1 MDWTVLTVSTLAKI
15 LFAVAIILGVAPV
28 LLWAERRQS
37 AMMQDRIG
45 PNRAGFTIPSWLPW
59 PFPRRKVALAGLLHP
74 LADAVKM
81 IWKEDFVP
89 PKADKFLHSVAP
101 IIAVMP
107 VILTFAVVPF
117 AEPLY
122 LEAAGEV
129 IRDLGSGRRCIVDT
143 GAVGAPC
150 AASLVD
156 GPIIPM
162 QIASLNVGVLF
173 IFAVAGTGIIG
184 AAVAGYASDN
194 KYSLLGGMR
203 AAGQM
208 VSYEVTLGLTLVGC
222 FMIYETVLLEDMVA
236 WQRAHYWGVL
246 VQPFAFIFFFAA
258 SIAETKRI
266 PFDLPEAESELVA
279 GYFTEYSGMKFGMF
293 FMAEFIEIIVLS
305 AVMSAIFFGGFS
317 LPFLTS
323 SGFEAFGYLFPI
335 PHWGILTIQVLAF
348 LLKVLLL
355 IFLQLQI
362 RWSLPRFRYDQTM
375 NLCWKYLLPLSL
387 VNILVTGAVILA
399 LDA

>member
-1 MDWTVLTVSTLAKI
+1 VIDWGLLTVATLGKI
-15 LFAVAIILGVAPV
+15 VFALAIILTFAPV

-37 AMMQDRIG
+37 AMMQDRLG
-45 PNRAGFTIPSWLPW
+45 PNRAGFTIPAWIPW
-59 PFPRRKVALAGLLHP
+59 PFRRKVALAGLLHP

-89 PKADKFLHSVAP
+89 PKSDKFLHAIAP
-101 IIAVMP
+101 IISVMP

-129 IRDLGSGRRCIVDT
+129 VRDLGDGRMCIVDLS
-143 GAVGAPC
+143 AVGAPC
-150 AASLVD
+150 GLDTVA
-156 GPIIPM
+156 GPIVPM
-162 QIASLNVGVLF
+162 QIASLNVGILF

-184 AAVAGYASDN
+184 AAIAGYASDN

-222 FMIYETVLLEDMVA
+222 FMIYETVLLENMVA
-236 WQRAHYWGVL
+236 WQRANVWGVV
-246 VQPFAFIFFFAA
+246 VQPFAFVFFFAA
-258 SIAETKRI
+258 SIAETKRL

-293 FMAEFIEIIVLS
+293 MMAEFIEIIVLS
-305 AVMSAIFFGGFS
+305 AVMATIFFGGYS
-317 LPFLTS
+317 VPFLTS
-323 SGFEAFGYLFPI
+323 SGFEAFGYLAPI
-335 PHWGILTIQVLAF
+335 PHWGVVGIEVLSF
-348 LLKVLLL
+348 LLKVTLL

-362 RWSLPRFRYDQTM
+362 RWTLPRFRYDQTM

-387 VNILVTGAVILA
+387 ANILVTGALVLA
-399 LDA
+399 FDA